1 MKKALYI
8 LSACALMFT
17 VSCSSDYLELQ
28 PNSSASTGTIFE
40 TTDNVK
46 LAVNG
51 LSKLMTKQYLGQQ
64 GCNGEGTIR
73 TWYGN
78 YPGNDYQKSNLTGW
92 SSIIN
97 SLFLERSTSLYDYYP
112 WFYYYKVI
120 GNANS
125 VICRTDDAAG
135 TDAEKAFLKA
145 QALTFRAYCYSQ
157 LLQLYSK
164 RWMDS
169 NNGSSRGV
177 ILRIDESKDEM
188 PASTQAQC
196 YERIYKDLDEAIK
209 YFNECGIKR
218 GKDEKHLPD
227 VNAAYAVYA
236 YAALH
241 REDWPTAAKY
251 AKMAREGHPL
261 LSGKDYPESGF
272 SADNDEWIWNVF
284 SNEEETLYFYQFF
297 SFESSNSSAS
307 ICRNYPVA
315 ISKELYD
322 QIPETDVRRG
332 MFLAPMEGENYDP
345 ATGLAGTAMAK
356 RARKDFASKLFRTT
370 KVFAYMSFKHLVQ
383 AQPGVGEFALFR
395 ASEMYL
401 IEAEA
406 YCHMPGKESE
416 AQGLLCNLNHDSG
429 RDPNYV
435 CTKTGQDL
443 LDEVRLY
450 YRIEMFG
457 EGRDWFNYKRWGLP
471 IVRHD
476 ASHGGSFHKQFAVTI
491 NPQDSNGWTWVIPN
505 KEIDYNT
512 AISSPLE

>member
-8 LSACALMFT
+8 LSACALMLT
-17 VSCSSDYLELQ
+17 ASCSSDYLELQ

-196 YERIYKDLDEAIK
+196 YEQIYKDLDEAIK

-251 AKMAREGHPL
+251 AKMAREGYPL

-272 SADNDEWIWNVF
+272 SADNDEWIWNVY

-297 SFESSNSSAS
+297 AFESSNSSAN
-307 ICRNYPVA
+307 I
-315 ISKELYD
+315 
-322 QIPETDVRRG
+322 
-332 MFLAPMEGENYDP
+332 
-345 ATGLAGTAMAK
+345 
-356 RARKDFASKLFRTT
+356 
-370 KVFAYMSFKHLVQ
+370 
-383 AQPGVGEFALFR
+383 
-395 ASEMYL
+395 
-401 IEAEA
+401 
-406 YCHMPGKESE
+406 
-416 AQGLLCNLNHDSG
+416 
-429 RDPNYV
+429 
-435 CTKTGQDL
+435 
-443 LDEVRLY
+443 
-450 YRIEMFG
+450 
-457 EGRDWFNYKRWGLP
+457 
-471 IVRHD
+471 
-476 ASHGGSFHKQFAVTI
+476 
-491 NPQDSNGWTWVIPN
+491 
-505 KEIDYNT
+505 
-512 AISSPLE
+512 